1 MCCKRSERVRV
12 EWTQS
17 DHLQCNCWAFGV
29 YMKVIWLIMPLLSW
43 LCEKAS
49 EAIWIALNGFFA
61 FRYNFSSTT
70 WCIMVSH
77 LSRGLRTYTRYF
89 SGGSIGA
96 IDRSLHISLDGEF
109 GSFVHNRDVKSFAR
123 WLLPWAV
130 CLARETVKNCRLL
143 LSCWSRCGGFGRK
156 TFLFRKPIPR
166 RLNRKSCRN
175 IKKSLLFGLSRFIWL
190 LYDFFPFDDKYSS
203 APAHSHVESE
213 GEIEAWTANRK
224 SLSSRPFDFTR
235 ANPLHRNTKLKCI
248 FTTEMQWSPFL
259 LSPNS
264 TVSYWRIFMRTQTR
278 TKQFISCMRGRGFR
292 PGKCF
297 AKVVKIEIFFRK
309 KKNYFAKVYFFRTN
323 KRSIRYW

>member
-1 MCCKRSERVRV
+1 
-12 EWTQS
+12 
-17 DHLQCNCWAFGV
+17 
-29 YMKVIWLIMPLLSW
+29 
-43 LCEKAS
+43 
-49 EAIWIALNGFFA
+49 
-61 FRYNFSSTT
+61 
-70 WCIMVSH
+70 MVSH

-96 IDRSLHISLDGEF
+96 RDRSLHISLDGEF

-203 APAHSHVESE
+203 APAHKVTLNLKEKLRHGRLIVNRSHRALLTLLAQ
-213 GEIEAWTANRK
+213 IHYIAI
-224 SLSSRPFDFTR
+224 LSWNAFLRLR
-235 ANPLHRNTKLKCI
+235 C
-248 FTTEMQWSPFL
+248 SPFL

-297 AKVVKIEIFFRK
+297 AKVVKIEIFFWK
-309 KKNYFAKVYFFRTN
+309 KKLFRKSIFFSD
-323 KRSIRYW
+323 K

>member
-96 IDRSLHISLDGEF
+96 RDRSLHISLDGEF

-156 TFLFRKPIPR
+156 TFLFLFRKPIPR

-190 LYDFFPFDDKYSS
+190 LYDFFPFDDKYFS
-203 APAHSHVESE
+203 APAHKVTLNLKEKLRHGRLIVNRSHRALLTLLAQIHYIAILTWNAFLRLRCSE
-213 GEIEAWTANRK
+213 ALFCSLQIARWVIGEFLCEHKRERNNLFRACGAEVFAPVNVLQK
-224 SLSSRPFDFTR
+224 S
-235 ANPLHRNTKLKCI
+235 
-248 FTTEMQWSPFL
+248 
-259 LSPNS
+259 
-264 TVSYWRIFMRTQTR
+264 
-278 TKQFISCMRGRGFR
+278 
-292 PGKCF
+292 
-297 AKVVKIEIFFRK
+297 
-309 KKNYFAKVYFFRTN
+309 
-323 KRSIRYW
+323 